1 MKARHALDEN
11 FLLSHLSWLVLFFQ
25 SVEKIIV
32 RDFYPDLPK
41 LEAQNE
47 YLEALQKND
56 VQKLREIHI
65 KYGPKRPTATPNICE
80 YKL

>member
-1 MKARHALDEN
+1 MMCILLQHVEN
-11 FLLSHLSWLVLFFQ
+11 
-25 SVEKIIV
+25 IIV
-32 RDFYPDLPK
+32 RDFFPDLPK

-65 KYGPKRPTATPNICE
+65 KYGPKRPTETPNIC
-80 YKL
+80 KHVIFD